1 VKAKGFTLM
10 ELSIVLC
17 LIALAIGASIVVYAG
32 ARGSAK
38 RTICLSNLKGLGV
51 AMQMYSQDNDGWLP
65 PSLGLDAL
73 DIYVKNRELFR
84 CPAASRYREVVGEF
98 TTDYIYRPGLSNE
111 DPAGEPVA
119 ADDEPRHHRGANM
132 LAVDGA
138 ARWQPASRWRLFVA
152 QTEGR
157 DES

>member
-1 VKAKGFTLM
+1 MKVKGFTLM

-17 LIALAIGASIVVYAG
+17 LIALAIAASIVVYAG
-32 ARGSAK
+32 ARGSAR
-38 RTICLSNLKGLGV
+38 RTICLSNLKSLGM
-51 AMQMYSQDNDGWLP
+51 AMQMYSQDNDGWFP

-73 DIYVKNRELFR
+73 DTYVKNREVFR
-84 CPAASRYREVVGEF
+84 CPAASRHRDVPGEF
-98 TTDYIYRPGLSNE
+98 ATDYIYRPGLTNE
-111 DPAGEPVA
+111 DPAGELLA
-119 ADDEPRHHRGANM
+119 ADDEPRHQRGANM